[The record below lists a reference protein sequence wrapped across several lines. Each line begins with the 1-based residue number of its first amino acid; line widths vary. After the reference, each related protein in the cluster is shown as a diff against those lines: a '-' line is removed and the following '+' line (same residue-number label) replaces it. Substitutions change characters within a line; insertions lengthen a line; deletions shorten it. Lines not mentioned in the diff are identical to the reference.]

1 MERIFDRIAA
11 IPGVTQSGATMNR
24 FTPGF
29 SYVTNVDIENQPT
42 PDGSSY
48 TVQFR
53 RVSTSYFSTMRIRVR
68 RGRVFARTD
77 ALSTLSV
84 GVISQTFAD
93 RYWPGVD
100 PIGRRLKRGNAWLT
114 VVGIVDDVSDIDL
127 LQPPEPTVYAAWTQT
142 ANVAFPMGLV
152 LRTAGAPE
160 AIAPQLRSAIAS
172 VDPLLA
178 VDRIQSVETFFEKSL
193 APQTFRATLML
204 GLACVGLLLGAI
216 GIAGVTA
223 RTIAERMPELGVRLA
238 LGCAS
243 ADLWRRVV
251 ADQLRIVFAGAAFG
265 AVLAAVASRVLAS
278 LLPETARFDPAVVA
292 GAVAVLVITATVAAA
307 IPASRVLRLNPLAI
321 LRQA

>member
-1 MERIFDRIAA
+1 
-11 IPGVTQSGATMNR
+11 
-24 FTPGF
+24 
-29 SYVTNVDIENQPT
+29 
-42 PDGSSY
+42 
-48 TVQFR
+48 
-53 RVSTSYFSTMRIRVR
+53 
-68 RGRVFARTD
+68 
-77 ALSTLSV
+77 
-84 GVISQTFAD
+84 
-93 RYWPGVD
+93 
-100 PIGRRLKRGNAWLT
+100 
-114 VVGIVDDVSDIDL
+114 
-127 LQPPEPTVYAAWTQT
+127 
-142 ANVAFPMGLV
+142 
-152 LRTAGAPE
+152 
-160 AIAPQLRSAIAS
+160 
-172 VDPLLA
+172 
-178 VDRIQSVETFFEKSL
+178 VETFFEKSL